1 MFKDLEI
8 IQKLYSIKS
17 ILTDIEEIKIIE
29 ELISKRKTYLN
40 LESSYNYTKR
50 ELSRMTD
57 GVRKCYFEAIDYC
70 IEIYDKEPTYDDKFE
85 EIIIKKFREFE
96 ILKLKIHK
104 EKNTL
109 ISNTAKESLKIFM
122 KEEFIK
128 IILKN

>member
-29 ELISKRKTYLN
+29 DLISKRKTYLN

-70 IEIYDKEPTYDDKFE
+70 IGIYDKEPTYDDKFE